1 MPSRGRGPT
10 CTRETGGRYLRHNQ
24 SNDSDGPHLLEVSG
38 IFPCRNGLF
47 KHVHGDTCEIGEDVW
62 FKPADVT
69 TRDEVEHPGGE
80 VLLVVLKVA
89 VVE

>member
-1 MPSRGRGPT
+1 M
-10 CTRETGGRYLRHNQ
+10 
-24 SNDSDGPHLLEVSG
+24 
-38 IFPCRNGLF
+38 
-47 KHVHGDTCEIGEDVW
+47 HGDTCEIGEDVW

-80 VLLVVLKVA
+80 VLLMVLKVA